1 MQGHLPKRCLA
12 LSISSIGPSQ
22 PAPVNSGF
30 FIPKFPTSRK
40 AWLPL
45 WISSCSNTRPCCDWI
60 GTRIGCKIRLQ
71 RFVVFFAGAGT
82 AQDSSVAQNFA
93 AEIDAFATLG
103 TDDALTLESREF
115 FRRKVDFHPLFRE

>member
-1 MQGHLPKRCLA
+1 MTYL
-12 LSISSIGPSQ
+12 GPSQ

-30 FIPKFPTSRK
+30 VIPKFPTSRT

-45 WISSCSNTRPCCDWI
+45 WISNCTNTRPCCDWI

-103 TDDALTLESREF
+103 TTHALTLESRQSF
-115 FRRKVDFHPLFRE
+115 PRKATFTPLFPA